1 MKNLLDEDLARRA
14 QQGDQDAFAELVH
27 RYERQIFSMAYRLV
41 GDYDEAADLAQEA
54 FLRIYRMLDRY
65 DSQKK
70 FFSWMYRVA
79 QNSCLNALSKRPGN
93 VIPVE
98 RAEEYMAP
106 ADGANPAEPEQNYL
120 NQELRQNIDQAIA
133 ELPENYRDVIYL
145 RYIEDLSYQQIAETT
160 GLPVSTIETRL
171 FRGRKQLHSDA
182 LKSDALKCFRKLK
195 E

>member
-171 FRGRKQLHSDA
+171 FRGRKQLQKNPLRLMQA
-182 LKSDALKCFRKLK
+182 N
-195 E
+195 

>member
-1 MKNLLDEDLARRA
+1 MFMKNLLDEDLARLA
-14 QQGDQDAFAELVH
+14 QQGNEDAFAELVH
-27 RYERQIFSMAYRLV
+27 RYERQIFSMAYRLA

-65 DSQKK
+65 DPQKK

-79 QNSCLNALSKRPGN
+79 QNSCLNALNKRPSN

-106 ADGANPAEPEQNYL
+106 ADSPASYGAEPEQNYL

-145 RYIEDLSYQQIAETT
+145 RYIEDLSYQQIAEAT

-171 FRGRKQLHSDA
+171 FRGKKQLQKNLLRLMQA
-182 LKSDALKCFRKLK
+182 N
-195 E
+195 

>member
-1 MKNLLDEDLARRA
+1 MKNLLDEDLARMA

-27 RYERQIFSMAYRLV
+27 RYERQIFSMAYRLA

-79 QNSCLNALSKRPGN
+79 QNSCLNALSKRPSN

-106 ADGANPAEPEQNYL
+106 VDGASGAEPEQNYL
-120 NQELRQNIDQAIA
+120 NRELRQNIDQAIA
-133 ELPENYRDVIYL
+133 ELPEKYRDVIYL
-145 RYIEDLSYQQIAETT
+145 RYIEDLSYQQIAEAT

-171 FRGRKQLHSDA
+171 FRGKKQLQKNLLRLMQA
-182 LKSDALKCFRKLK
+182 N
-195 E
+195 

>member
-1 MKNLLDEDLARRA
+1 MKNLLDEDLARLA
-14 QQGDQDAFAELVH
+14 QQGNEDAFAELVH
-27 RYERQIFSMAYRLV
+27 RYERQIFSMAYRLA

-65 DSQKK
+65 DPQKK

-79 QNSCLNALSKRPGN
+79 QNSCLNALNKRPSN

-106 ADGANPAEPEQNYL
+106 ADSPASYGAEPEQNYL

-145 RYIEDLSYQQIAETT
+145 RYIEDLSYQQIAEAT

-171 FRGRKQLHSDA
+171 FRGKKQLQKNLLRLMQA
-182 LKSDALKCFRKLK
+182 N
-195 E
+195 